1 MKVLLDKI
9 ALGITDDE
17 VPLGSHL
24 IHFWHTDGEF
34 ERGVLSSSRISNE
47 LSRRLALGL
56 GRVQG
61 NNAET
66 EGINM
71 SSFSTSRVNT
81 ALEDSIPEAGAS
93 LESILCTEELQRRP
107 SRPPDY
113 EKENRELVALMS
125 ALAIHQA
132 AFFRR
137 WLIRFWI
144 SPSVTPLALAC

>member
-61 NNAET
+61 
-66 EGINM
+66 
-71 SSFSTSRVNT
+71 R
-81 ALEDSIPEAGAS
+81 
-93 LESILCTEELQRRP
+93 
-107 SRPPDY
+107 
-113 EKENRELVALMS
+113 
-125 ALAIHQA
+125 
-132 AFFRR
+132 
-137 WLIRFWI
+137 
-144 SPSVTPLALAC
+144 